1 MESDVGLLLEK
12 AVSLLNA
19 ISRNRGETIISN
31 LSANSS
37 VDISPCPTLS
47 QSSEVENPAP
57 GSLESSQ
64 HSEICSAEPGSVFLV
79 ETETS
84 PCSLEKG
91 NIFR

>member
-1 MESDVGLLLEK
+1 MKSEVGLLLEK

-19 ISRNRGETIISN
+19 ISRNRVETIISN

-47 QSSEVENPAP
+47 QSSEDENTAP
-57 GSLESSQ
+57 GSLESS
-64 HSEICSAEPGSVFLV
+64 AEPGSIFLV